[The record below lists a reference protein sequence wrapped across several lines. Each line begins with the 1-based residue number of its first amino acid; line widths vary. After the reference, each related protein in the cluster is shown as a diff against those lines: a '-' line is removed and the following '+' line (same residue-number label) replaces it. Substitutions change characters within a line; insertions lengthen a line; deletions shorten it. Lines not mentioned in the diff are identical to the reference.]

1 MSRSYTIVHK
11 RRRLLTWLTVIVA
24 LGLPWAVDSIGSV
37 PGYILNLSLIF
48 AIVAVGLNLLTG
60 FSGQVSLGHAAFV
73 VIGSYTSAILT
84 LKVGISF
91 WLALPAAGLMSG
103 IVGFIVGLPAVRLT
117 GNLLAVATLGF
128 GLAIPE
134 LVLKWTKLTN
144 GDTGLNP
151 DRPQLFGFS
160 LQNDLFYYYLILL
173 CLAFTLWISRN
184 LLKGKAGRAFQAIRD
199 SEIAATAMGISIV
212 YYKSLVFAISAG
224 FAGIAGS
231 LYAHYVNFISPND
244 FTIVNSFL
252 FFAMVVLG
260 GLASLPGAI
269 LGAVV
274 ITILEQATGGLQ
286 GFSIVLTGAV
296 MVGVVM
302 FFPRGLIAL
311 WKREERDRSMEDEE
325 KADSR
330 MANRISTEVTGE
342 HVSEV

>member
-1 MSRSYTIVHK
+1 MNGSKTSHRT
-11 RRRLLTWLTVIVA
+11 RRRPLTWLTVLVA
-24 LGLPWAVDSIGSV
+24 LGLPWVINSIGSV
-37 PGYILNLSLIF
+37 PGYILNLSFIF

-84 LKVGISF
+84 LKVGVSF
-91 WLALPAAGLMSG
+91 WLALPAAGLLSG

-128 GLAIPE
+128 GLAVPE

-151 DRPQLFGFS
+151 DRPELFGFS
-160 LQNDLFYYYLILL
+160 FQNDLFYYYLILL
-173 CLAFTLWISRN
+173 CLAFTLWISNN

-212 YYKSLVFAISAG
+212 YYKSLVFAISAA

-244 FTIVNSFL
+244 FTILNSFL

-260 GLASLPGAI
+260 GLGSLPGSI

-274 ITILEQATGGLQ
+274 MTVLEQATGGLQ

-296 MVGVVM
+296 MVAVVL
-302 FFPRGLIAL
+302 FFPRGLISL
-311 WKREERDRSMEDEE
+311 VKREERVAPVED
-325 KADSR
+325 KAKTLTH
-330 MANRISTEVTGE
+330 MLNPISKEVIGD
-342 HVSEV
+342 HVSEI